1 MSRLSNMRNR
11 FPICSGWMDPDRPF
25 DDARALK
32 AKVTSFRFKYSGFS
46 FFSSKSRDLLSLLK
60 DDSIVCEDARRVKL
74 ERCIRHH
81 ERAKTD
87 ERLCFLFCP
96 DYTKGANLFGLFL
109 DLRNDLSP
117 KTWERALAHADLLG
131 VEDMHSLGIASG
143 HSILHLHA
151 NADQTPNQ
159 MDFEKLKMSIL
170 KAKNVDRPTPEL
182 PLEPPLIEV
191 GLNAKMTA
199 FEMEAH
205 HLEHSIYLHSNQ
217 VSKEEVHWRE
227 RICLH
232 YLQAG
237 ADIAQ
242 FSSYSKW
249 MPSHTDSSNE
259 FLHKRYLLFTPF
271 ILWKVQEWVASCECI
286 QGHLQVLFEDEML
299 EATLLS
305 FVYDLGSLLRLI
317 IQHYEYKTALLTADL
332 HLFKTT
338 NGTSSLLERL
348 GISIEL
354 FNLQS

>member
-1 MSRLSNMRNR
+1 MR
-11 FPICSGWMDPDRPF
+11 F
-25 DDARALK
+25 
-32 AKVTSFRFKYSGFS
+32 
-46 FFSSKSRDLLSLLK
+46 
-60 DDSIVCEDARRVKL
+60 
-74 ERCIRHH
+74 
-81 ERAKTD
+81 
-87 ERLCFLFCP
+87 FCP
-96 DYTKGANLFGLFL
+96 DYTKGANLFALFL

-151 NADQTPNQ
+151 IVQNSPSVLDPTPNQ

-182 PLEPPLIEV
+182 PLEHPLIEV
-191 GLNAKMTA
+191 GLLNAKMTA
-199 FEMEAH
+199 FEMEVH
-205 HLEHSIYLHSNQ
+205 HLEHSIYLHPNQ
-217 VSKEEVHWRE
+217 VWTEEVRWRE

-242 FSSYSKW
+242 FSSYSKR
-249 MPSHTDSSNE
+249 MPSHTDSADK
-259 FLHKRYLLFTPF
+259 FLDKRYLLFTPF

-286 QGHLQVLFEDEML
+286 QGHLQVLFKNEML

-305 FVYDLGSLLRLI
+305 FVYDLGSLLRLL
-317 IQHYEYKTALLTADL
+317 IQHSEYKIALLKAEL
-332 HLFKTT
+332 HTLKTT

-348 GISIEL
+348 GIYIEL
-354 FNLQS
+354 FNLQSWEIYSDTELDCG